1 MKPRAPTRD
10 RKALFQWL
18 LNICLVALVLAPG
31 LLDQPSRLL
40 ERIEALTYDMRLRAT
55 LPPGQ
60 DTRVIIVD
68 VDERSLREVGRWPWR
83 RDQLATL
90 VDTLHSH
97 YGIASIGFDAVFA
110 DPDASTWLWQALL
123 DSTPDNAAGA
133 AAVANFR
140 QALQASRRKL
150 DAEQRFADALS
161 AGPSVLGYYFNWQ
174 SEQIGRLPAP
184 WFDASAH
191 RIDGLTP
198 TRGIG
203 YGANLAHLQA
213 VAEGGYYNAIADA
226 DGVVRRMPMLMQY
239 GNNYYA
245 GLSLALLRATFDTEN
260 RLEPTP
266 AGSASFLRLHSG
278 DFRLPLDRAATAYV
292 PYRQQPGIG
301 YVSAVDVL
309 EQRVPEDLLS
319 GRIVLVGTTAP
330 GMADLRVT
338 PLGELFPGVEI
349 HANLI
354 LGMLDGGIRYQPN
367 MARTLEIAVLLVIG
381 LLLAIAY
388 RITTPIRATLMAG
401 FIAALVLSGNLYAWQ
416 ALWVLPLGTP
426 LLLIILLVIGNAG
439 FGFVAN
445 YADARAKQ
453 KLSQLFGQ
461 YVPPELVEE
470 MNQDPERFSMKSEAR
485 ELTVLFSDIRDFTSI
500 SEGLEPLQLS
510 QLLDIYLTHMTR
522 VIYQQRGTVD
532 KYIGDAIMAFW
543 GAPIDNPRHADDGL
557 RTALAMRG
565 ALQQVNVELA
575 QQGWAPL
582 HIGIGL
588 NSGLMTVGNL
598 GSRYRVAYTVVADA
612 VNLASRLEGA
622 TKQYGVDI
630 LVGEDTAHATTGI
643 TYLEVDRIRV
653 KGKRLPV
660 TIYWPVGEAADL
672 SADLLKETER
682 FHAGLVSYR
691 EGHWEAAEQA
701 WSGVTAASLQPL
713 CALYRRRLAQ
723 FREAPPPA
731 DWGGV
736 WDFTTK

>member
-1 MKPRAPTRD
+1 MKSRQPTRD
-10 RKALFQWL
+10 RKVLLQWL
-18 LNICLVALVLAPG
+18 MNVCLVALVLVPS
-31 LLDQPSRLL
+31 LLDSPSRVL
-40 ERIEALTYDMRLRAT
+40 ERIEAVAYDLRLLAT

-60 DTRVIIVD
+60 DTRVVIVD
-68 VDERSLREVGRWPWR
+68 IDERSLREVGRWPWR

-90 VDTLHSH
+90 VDTLHGH
-97 YGIASIGFDAVFA
+97 YGVASIGFDAVFA
-110 DPDASTWLWQALL
+110 DPDASAWLWQSLL
-123 DSTPDNAAGA
+123 DSAPEGAVGAG
-133 AAVANFR
+133 FR
-140 QALQASRRKL
+140 QTLQATRRKL
-150 DAEQRFADALS
+150 DAEPRFAAALAS
-161 AGPSVLGYYFNWQ
+161 GPSVLGYYFNWQ
-174 SEQIGRLPAP
+174 AEQTGSLPPP
-184 WFDASAH
+184 WFDAKTTG
-191 RIDGLTP
+191 IEGLAP

-213 VAEGGYYNAIADA
+213 AARGGYYNAIADT

-239 GNNYYA
+239 GNGYYA
-245 GLSLALLRATFDTEN
+245 GLSLALLSATFATDN
-260 RLEPTP
+260 RLEQTP
-266 AGSASFLRLHSG
+266 AGRASFLRLHSG
-278 DFRLPLDRAATAYV
+278 DFQVPLDRAATAYI

-309 EQRVPEDLLS
+309 KQQVPEDLLA

-354 LGMLDGGIRYQPN
+354 LGMLDGEIRYRPN
-367 MARTLEIAVLLVIG
+367 LARTLEIGVGLAIG

-388 RITTPIRATLMAG
+388 LTTTPIRATLFAG
-401 FIAALVLSGNLYAWQ
+401 FIAALTLAGNLYAWQ
-416 ALWVLPLGTP
+416 AHWVLSLGTP
-426 LLLIILLVIGNAG
+426 LLLILLLVIGNAG

-445 YADARAKQ
+445 YAEARAKR
-453 KLSQLFGQ
+453 KLAQLFGQ
-461 YVPPELVEE
+461 YVPTELVEE
-470 MNQDPERFSMKSEAR
+470 MSHDPEHFSMKSEAR
-485 ELTVLFSDIRDFTSI
+485 VLTVLFSDIRDFTSI
-500 SEGLEPLQLS
+500 SEGLEPVQLS

-543 GAPIDNPRHADDGL
+543 GAPIDNLRHADDGL
-557 RTALAMRG
+557 RAALAMRA
-565 ALQQVNVELA
+565 ALQQVNAELA
-575 QQGWAPL
+575 PRGWPPL
-582 HIGIGL
+582 RIGIGL

-598 GSRYRVAYTVVADA
+598 GSQYRVAYTVVADA

-653 KGKRLPV
+653 KGKRHPV
-660 TIYWPVGEAADL
+660 TIYWPLGETAAL
-672 SADLLKETER
+672 PSRLASEVER
-682 FHAGLVSYR
+682 FHAALTSYR
-691 EGHWEAAEQA
+691 EGHWDAAEQG
-701 WSGVTAASLQPL
+701 WSAVMTESLHPL
-713 CALYRRRLAQ
+713 CALYQRRLAQ
-723 FREAPPPA
+723 FRQSPPPA

>member
-1 MKPRAPTRD
+1 MKPHPPARD

-18 LNICLVALVLAPG
+18 LNICLVALVLAPS
-31 LLDQPSRLL
+31 LLDQPSRVL
-40 ERIEALTYDMRLRAT
+40 ERIEALTYDLRLRAT

-90 VDTLHSH
+90 VDTLHRH

-123 DSTPDNAAGA
+123 DSAPDNAAGA
-133 AAVANFR
+133 GFR
-140 QALQASRRKL
+140 QTLQATRRKL
-150 DAEQRFADALS
+150 DAEQRFADALA
-161 AGPSVLGYYFNWQ
+161 AGPSVLGYYFNWHA
-174 SEQIGRLPAP
+174 EQTGSLPPP
-184 WFDASAH
+184 WFDARST
-191 RIDGLTP
+191 RIAGLVP
-198 TRGIG
+198 NRGLG

-245 GLSLALLRATFDTEN
+245 GLSLALLRATFDTER

-266 AGSASFLRLHSG
+266 AGSAPFLLLHSG
-278 DFRLPLDRAATAYV
+278 DFQLPLDRAATAYV

-309 EQRVPEDLLS
+309 KKQVPEDLLS

-354 LGMLDGGIRYQPN
+354 LGMLDGDIRYQPN
-367 MARTLEIAVLLVIG
+367 LARALEIAVGLAIG

-388 RITTPIRATLMAG
+388 RITTPIRATLLAG
-401 FIAALVLSGNLYAWQ
+401 FIAALVIAGNLYAWQ
-416 ALWVLPLGTP
+416 AHWVLPLGMP
-426 LLLIILLVIGNAG
+426 LLLILFLAVGNAG

-445 YADARAKQ
+445 YADARAKR

-565 ALQQVNVELA
+565 ALQQVNAELA
-575 QQGWAPL
+575 LQGWAPL

-643 TYLEVDRIRV
+643 TFLEVDRIRV
-653 KGKRLPV
+653 KGKRHPV

-672 SADLLKETER
+672 PADLLEDADR
-682 FHAGLVSYR
+682 FHAGLANYR
-691 EGHWEAAEQA
+691 EGQWEAAEQA
-701 WSGVTAASLQPL
+701 WSGVTAESLQPL

-723 FREAPPPA
+723 FRETPPPA